1 MSAHG
6 DSGTKP
12 IKWYRIVGN
21 EHTVLRWDFDED
33 IAKTEEYLNQMIAR
47 GWQPIR
53 VSWGFSFTFV
63 PCTPGECICRTVMT
77 VRASGFFDH
86 RKAAGITELLL
97 TSGAYIVEQR
107 STLGTQIGLIAVR
120 AVALGPF
127 DLVTDLDSRIAEHQ
141 ARKGYYEG
149 MGALYASL
157 GLVWFILA
165 STSPNS
171 SSFGFV
177 ASVLFFIVGIC
188 YSLPAWRYAKIVK
201 RLKSERAI
209 SET

>member
-1 MSAHG
+1 MSAHS
-6 DSGTKP
+6 DSGAKP

-21 EHTVLRWDFDED
+21 EHTVLRWDIDED

-47 GWQPIR
+47 GWRPIR

-63 PCTPGECICRTVMT
+63 PCTPGECTCRVVMT
-77 VRASGFFDH
+77 VRTSGFFDH

-107 STLGTQIGLIAVR
+107 NTLGTQIGLIAVR
-120 AVALGPF
+120 AAALGPF
-127 DLVTDLDSRIAEHQ
+127 DLDTDLDSRIAEHR

-149 MGALYASL
+149 MGGLYASL
-157 GLVWFILA
+157 GFMWFVLA
-165 STSPNS
+165 YTSPNALP
-171 SSFGFV
+171 FGFI

-188 YSLPAWRYAKIVK
+188 YGLPALRYAKTVK
-201 RLKSERAI
+201 RLKSEREI